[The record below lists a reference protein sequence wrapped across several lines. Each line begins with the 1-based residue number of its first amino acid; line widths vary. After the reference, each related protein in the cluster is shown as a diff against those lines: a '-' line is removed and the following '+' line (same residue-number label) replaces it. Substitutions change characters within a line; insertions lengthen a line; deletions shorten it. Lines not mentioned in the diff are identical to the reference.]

1 MFRDS
6 QNSDCRVAVYTRYS
20 SSLQRS
26 SSTADQLR
34 QCRETASARGWR
46 VLDKFI
52 RSDEAKSGRG
62 RVGRDGFEELIAL
75 AQTRECP
82 FDGILIDDTSRFG
95 RNLSQT
101 LPLSDLLE
109 EAGIFLHFAN
119 RSLDSR
125 DPNFRQLFIAYG
137 QHDEAFSKSLGEKVH
152 RGQRG
157 RALNGYIPNGRVY
170 GYTNVPIEHPTRKGL
185 YASL

>member
-1 MFRDS
+1 MFNDS
-6 QNSDCRVAVYTRYS
+6 SISDCRVAIYTRYS

-26 SSTADQLR
+26 SSTSDQVR
-34 QCRETASARGWR
+34 QCREAASSKGWR
-46 VLDKFI
+46 VLDNFI

-75 AQTRECP
+75 AQTRDCP
-82 FDGILIDDTSRFG
+82 FDGIVIDDTSRFG

-109 EAGIFLHFAN
+109 EAGVFLHFAN